1 MTFRF
6 NYFQNV
12 ILSKNIKI
20 LFLLM
25 FSGLVFSQNYY
36 VSANNGSDSNN
47 GSETTPF
54 QTINRAISFVNPGD
68 TIFVMN
74 GTYQNNGY
82 GTVDTATN
90 TNMNNNHVVTI
101 NKSGSEGAYI
111 TLKNYPG
118 HSPLIQ
124 FDGRGG
130 IVISNNMNYIIIEG
144 FEVVGPGASI
154 TYAEAYA
161 NREYKVLAASDP
173 NDDINYN
180 HTYFSGKG
188 IWGGYGAH
196 HHIIIRN
203 NIVHDTAGSG
213 IRFNDSDH
221 ITIEYNEV
229 YNATWWTSSASSAV
243 VFAETIAS
251 SEADN
256 GTDVKMVIRGNLV
269 YNNWNRIPF
278 YVTQLPDNSGN
289 TNPNYGTATYNNI
302 LDGQGL
308 YVTRSDDNYYGT
320 FLFENNV
327 CVNNGKNGINF
338 DNSLGA
344 SAIIQ
349 NNTLFYNGVH
359 EIIQDISVANG
370 NPGHRGQK
378 VGGIKANRVQNVTVA
393 NNIVVTRDNLFSAIE
408 LPNISGSRPV
418 LNNIFLNGKLPSD
431 DNGVPYNFISCCNMI
446 DVDPLFTQVPS
457 SVNGAIDISQANF
470 ELTENSPAI
479 NAGDSSYSPSD
490 DFLSNPRPALANAI
504 SYSSFEN
511 SFGGWSQFGS
521 PTLTSTTETSKSG
534 DYCLSVTNRTANWH
548 SPKLVLDNLLD
559 VGETYTFYVWVK
571 LASGGSGNA
580 QITIKNTALNTYTSV
595 TTSTAVNDQGWTL
608 LTGDFTYPSNDSM
621 FAYVKGPNVGDG
633 VVSDFYI
640 DDFTLVPQG
649 SAEVDFSN
657 INGND
662 IVDIGAY
669 EFINAT
675 AGVWDNDTQDGHVFL
690 YPNPAKNQITISK
703 YTANDQIEVMDLLG
717 KYYQLPNKEHTLNKT
732 LTLDVSSLS
741 TGIFLLKIRNQ
752 YTNTFQTLKF
762 LKLFFQF
769 GNINFNR

>member
-20 LFLLM
+20 LFFLM

-36 VSANNGSDSNN
+36 VSANNGSDINN

-54 QTINRAISFVNPGD
+54 QTINRAISFVNPGG

-101 NKSGSEGAYI
+101 NKSGLEGAYI

-229 YNATWWTSSASSAV
+229 YNTTWWTSSASSAV

-349 NNTLFYNGVH
+349 NNTLYYNGVH

-370 NPGHRGQK
+370 NPAHRGQK

-408 LPNISGSRPV
+408 LPNISGSRPT

-479 NAGDSSYSPSD
+479 NAGDSNYSPSY

-534 DYCLSVTNRTANWH
+534 EYCLSVTNRTANWH

-580 QITIKNTALNTYTSV
+580 QITIKNTTLNTYTSV

-608 LTGDFTYPSNDSM
+608 LTGDFTYPSNDPM

-675 AGVWDNDTQDGHVFL
+675 AGVWDNHTQDGHVFL

-741 TGIFLLKIRNQ
+741 TGIYLLKIRNQ
-752 YTNTFQTLKF
+752 YTNSFQTLKF
-762 LKLFFQF
+762 LKH
-769 GNINFNR
+769 

>member
-20 LFLLM
+20 LFFSM

-54 QTINRAISFVNPGD
+54 QTINRAISFVNPGG

-229 YNATWWTSSASSAV
+229 YNTTWWTSSASSAV

-349 NNTLFYNGVH
+349 NNTLFFNGVH

-479 NAGDSSYSPSD
+479 NAGDSNYSPSD

-534 DYCLSVTNRTANWH
+534 EYCLSVTNRTANWH

-559 VGETYTFYVWVK
+559 VGETYAFYVWVK

-608 LTGDFTYPSNDSM
+608 LTGDFTYPSNDPM

-675 AGVWDNDTQDGHVFL
+675 AGVWDNHTQDGHVFL

-741 TGIFLLKIRNQ
+741 TGIYLLKIRNQ
-752 YTNTFQTLKF
+752 YTNSFQTLKF
-762 LKLFFQF
+762 LKH
-769 GNINFNR
+769 

>member
-20 LFLLM
+20 LFFLM

-54 QTINRAISFVNPGD
+54 QTINRAISFVNPGG

-349 NNTLFYNGVH
+349 NNTLYYNGVH

-370 NPGHRGQK
+370 NPAHRGQK

-479 NAGDSSYSPSD
+479 NAGDSNYSPSD

-534 DYCLSVTNRTANWH
+534 EYCLSVTNRTANWH

-580 QITIKNTALNTYTSV
+580 QITIKNTTLNTYTSV

-608 LTGDFTYPSNDSM
+608 LTGDFTYPSNDPM

-669 EFINAT
+669 EFINAI
-675 AGVWDNDTQDGHVFL
+675 AGVWDNHTQDGHVFL

-741 TGIFLLKIRNQ
+741 TGIYLLKIRNQ
-752 YTNTFQTLKF
+752 YTNSFQTLKF
-762 LKLFFQF
+762 LKH
-769 GNINFNR
+769 

>member
-1 MTFRF
+1 MTFIF

-12 ILSKNIKI
+12 ILSKKIKI
-20 LFLLM
+20 LFFLM
-25 FSGLVFSQNYY
+25 FSGLIFSQNYY

-54 QTINRAISFVNPGD
+54 QTINRAISFVNPGG

-203 NIVHDTAGSG
+203 NIVHDTPGSG

-229 YNATWWTSSASSAV
+229 YNTTWWTSSASSAV

-256 GTDVKMVIRGNLV
+256 GTDVKMIIRGNLV

-349 NNTLFYNGVH
+349 NNTLYYNGVH

-446 DVDPLFTQVPS
+446 DVDPLFTEVPS
-457 SVNGAIDISQANF
+457 TVNGAIDISQANF

-479 NAGDSSYSPSD
+479 NAGDSNYSPSD

-548 SPKLVLDNLLD
+548 SPKLLLDNLLD

-608 LTGDFTYPSNDSM
+608 LTGDFTYPSNDPM

-657 INGND
+657 INAND

-675 AGVWDNDTQDGHVFL
+675 AGVWDNDTQDGYVFL
-690 YPNPAKNQITISK
+690 YPNPANNQITISK

-741 TGIFLLKIRNQ
+741 TGIYLLKIRNQ
-752 YTNTFQTLKF
+752 YTNSFQTLKF
-762 LKLFFQF
+762 LKH
-769 GNINFNR
+769 

>member
-1 MTFRF
+1 
-6 NYFQNV
+6 
-12 ILSKNIKI
+12 
-20 LFLLM
+20 M
-25 FSGLVFSQNYY
+25 FSGLIFSQNYY

-54 QTINRAISFVNPGD
+54 QTINRAISFVNPGG

-203 NIVHDTAGSG
+203 NIVHDTPGSG

-229 YNATWWTSSASSAV
+229 YNTTWWTSSASSAV

-349 NNTLFYNGVH
+349 NNTLYYNGVH

-446 DVDPLFTQVPS
+446 DVDPLFTEVPS
-457 SVNGAIDISQANF
+457 TVNGAIDISQANF

-479 NAGDSSYSPSD
+479 NAGDSNYSPSD

-511 SFGGWSQFGS
+511 SFGDWSQFGS

-548 SPKLVLDNLLD
+548 SPKLLLDNLLD

-608 LTGDFTYPSNDSM
+608 LTGDFTYPSNDPM

-657 INGND
+657 INAND

-703 YTANDQIEVMDLLG
+703 YTANDQIQVMDLLG

-741 TGIFLLKIRNQ
+741 TGIYLLKIRNQ
-752 YTNTFQTLKF
+752 YTNSFQTLKF
-762 LKLFFQF
+762 LKH
-769 GNINFNR
+769 

>member
-20 LFLLM
+20 LFFSM

-54 QTINRAISFVNPGD
+54 QTINRAISFVNPGG

-229 YNATWWTSSASSAV
+229 YNTTWWTSSASSAV

-289 TNPNYGTATYNNI
+289 TNPNYGTASYNNI

-479 NAGDSSYSPSD
+479 NAGDSNYSPSD

-559 VGETYTFYVWVK
+559 VGETYAFYVWVK

-608 LTGDFTYPSNDSM
+608 LTGDFTYPSNDPM
-621 FAYVKGPNVGDG
+621 FVYVKGPNFGDG

-741 TGIFLLKIRNQ
+741 TGIYLLKIRNQ
-752 YTNTFQTLKF
+752 YTNSFQTLKF
-762 LKLFFQF
+762 LKH
-769 GNINFNR
+769 

>member
-1 MTFRF
+1 MALISSCKKQRSNFFNHIYLIVIFLSTFSHA
-6 NYFQNV
+6 QD
-12 ILSKNIKI
+12 
-20 LFLLM
+20 
-25 FSGLVFSQNYY
+25 YY
-36 VSANNGSDSNN
+36 VSNALGSDGND
-47 GSETTPF
+47 GLETSPF
-54 QTINRAISFVNPGD
+54 QTINRAISEVEAGG
-68 TIFVMN
+68 TVYVME
-74 GTYQNNGY
+74 GTYRNQNY
-82 GTVDTATN
+82 GTVDVSN
-90 TNMNNNHVVTI
+90 YINMNNPHVVTI
-101 NKSGSEGAYI
+101 NKSGTAGAYI

-118 HSPLIQ
+118 HTPIIQ

-130 IVISNNMNYIIIEG
+130 IVISNDMNYIIVEG
-144 FEVVGPGASI
+144 FEVVGPAASI

-173 NDDINYN
+173 DDDINYN

-229 YNATWWTSSASSAV
+229 YNTTWWTSSASSAV

-256 GTDVKMVIRGNLV
+256 GTDVKMVMRGNLV

-308 YVTRSDDNYYGT
+308 YVTRSDDNYFGT

-349 NNTLFYNGVH
+349 NNTFYYNGVH

-378 VGGIKANRVQNVTVA
+378 VGGVKANKVQNVTVA

-408 LPNISGSRPV
+408 LPNISGSKLV

-431 DNGVPYNFISCCNMI
+431 DSGVPYNFISCCNLI
-446 DVDPLFTQVPS
+446 DVDPLFTEVPS

-479 NAGDSSYSPSD
+479 NAGDSAYSPLD
-490 DFLSNPRPALANAI
+490 DFLGNPRPTLPNAI
-504 SYSSFEN
+504 SFSSFEN
-511 SFGGWSQFGS
+511 STGGWSQFGS
-521 PTLTSTTETSKSG
+521 PTLTSTTATSKSG
-534 DYCLSVTNRTANWH
+534 DYSLSVSNRTANWH
-548 SPKLVLDNLLD
+548 SPKLALDNLME
-559 VGETYTFYVWVK
+559 VGQTYTFYVWVK
-571 LASGGSGNA
+571 LASGGAGNA
-580 QITIKNTALNTYTSV
+580 QITIKNTTLNTYTSV
-595 TTSTAVNDQGWTL
+595 TTSTAVNDQDWTL
-608 LTGDFTYPSNDSM
+608 LTGDFTYPSSDLM

-657 INGND
+657 IDND
-662 IVDIGAY
+662 DVVDIGAY
-669 EFINAT
+669 EFINTT
-675 AGVWDNDTQDGHVFL
+675 AGVWDNDTLNGQIFV
-690 YPNPAKNQITISK
+690 YPNPARNQITISK

-717 KYYQLPNKEHTLNKT
+717 KYYQFSNQENTLDKT

-741 TGIFLLKIRNQ
+741 KGIYLVKIRNS
-752 YTNTFQTLKF
+752 YTNSFQTLKF
-762 LKLFFQF
+762 LKH
-769 GNINFNR
+769 

>member
-20 LFLLM
+20 LFFSM

-54 QTINRAISFVNPGD
+54 QTINRAISFVNPGG

-229 YNATWWTSSASSAV
+229 YNTTWWTSSASSAV

-479 NAGDSSYSPSD
+479 NAGDSNYSPSD

-608 LTGDFTYPSNDSM
+608 LTGDFTYPSNDPM

-690 YPNPAKNQITISK
+690 YPNPANNQITISK

-741 TGIFLLKIRNQ
+741 TGIYLLKIRNQ
-752 YTNTFQTLKF
+752 YTNSFQTLKF
-762 LKLFFQF
+762 LKH
-769 GNINFNR
+769 

>member
-1 MTFRF
+1 
-6 NYFQNV
+6 
-12 ILSKNIKI
+12 
-20 LFLLM
+20 M

-54 QTINRAISFVNPGD
+54 QTINRAISFVNPGG

-229 YNATWWTSSASSAV
+229 YNTTWWTSSASSAV

-479 NAGDSSYSPSD
+479 NAGDSNYSPSD

-608 LTGDFTYPSNDSM
+608 LTGDFTYPSNDPM

-675 AGVWDNDTQDGHVFL
+675 AGVWDNHTQDGHVFL

-741 TGIFLLKIRNQ
+741 TGIYLLKIRNQ
-752 YTNTFQTLKF
+752 YTNSFQTLKF
-762 LKLFFQF
+762 LKH
-769 GNINFNR
+769 

>member
-20 LFLLM
+20 LFFLM

-54 QTINRAISFVNPGD
+54 QTINRAISFVNPGG

-229 YNATWWTSSASSAV
+229 YNTTWWTSSASSAV

-446 DVDPLFTQVPS
+446 DVDPLFNQVPS

-479 NAGDSSYSPSD
+479 NAGDSNYSPSD

-608 LTGDFTYPSNDSM
+608 LTGDFTYPSNDPM

-662 IVDIGAY
+662 VVDIGAY

-675 AGVWDNDTQDGHVFL
+675 AGVWDNDTQDGYVFL
-690 YPNPAKNQITISK
+690 YPNPANNQITISK

-741 TGIFLLKIRNQ
+741 TGIYLLKIRNQ
-752 YTNTFQTLKF
+752 YTNSFQTLKF
-762 LKLFFQF
+762 LKH
-769 GNINFNR
+769 

>member
-20 LFLLM
+20 LFFLM

-54 QTINRAISFVNPGD
+54 QTINRAISFVNPGG

-229 YNATWWTSSASSAV
+229 YNTTWWTSSASSAV

-349 NNTLFYNGVH
+349 NNTLYYNGVH

-479 NAGDSSYSPSD
+479 NAGDSNYSPSD

-608 LTGDFTYPSNDSM
+608 LTGDFTYPSNDPM

-675 AGVWDNDTQDGHVFL
+675 AGVWYNDTQDGYVFL
-690 YPNPAKNQITISK
+690 YPNPANNQITISK

-741 TGIFLLKIRNQ
+741 TGIYLLKIRNQ
-752 YTNTFQTLKF
+752 YTNSFQTLKF
-762 LKLFFQF
+762 LKH
-769 GNINFNR
+769 

>member
-1 MTFRF
+1 MTFIF

-12 ILSKNIKI
+12 ILSKKIKI
-20 LFLLM
+20 LFFLM
-25 FSGLVFSQNYY
+25 FSGLIFSQNYY

-54 QTINRAISFVNPGD
+54 QTINKAISFVNPGG

-203 NIVHDTAGSG
+203 NIVHDTPGSG

-229 YNATWWTSSASSAV
+229 YNTTWWTSSASSAV

-349 NNTLFYNGVH
+349 NNTLYYNGVH

-446 DVDPLFTQVPS
+446 DVDPLFTEVPS
-457 SVNGAIDISQANF
+457 TVNGAIDISQANF

-479 NAGDSSYSPSD
+479 NAGDSNYSPSD

-548 SPKLVLDNLLD
+548 SPKLLLDNLLD

-608 LTGDFTYPSNDSM
+608 LTGDFTYPSNDPM

-675 AGVWDNDTQDGHVFL
+675 AGVWDNDTQDGYVFL
-690 YPNPAKNQITISK
+690 YPNPANNQITISK

-741 TGIFLLKIRNQ
+741 TGIYLLKIRNQ
-752 YTNTFQTLKF
+752 YTNSFQTLKF
-762 LKLFFQF
+762 LKH
-769 GNINFNR
+769 

>member
-1 MTFRF
+1 MALISSCKKQRSNFF
-6 NYFQNV
+6 NHICLIV
-12 ILSKNIKI
+12 ILLST
-20 LFLLM
+20 
-25 FSGLVFSQNYY
+25 FSHAQDYY
-36 VSANNGSDSNN
+36 VSNALGSDGND
-47 GSETTPF
+47 GLETSPF
-54 QTINRAISFVNPGD
+54 QTINRAISEVEAGG
-68 TIFVMN
+68 TVYVME
-74 GTYQNNGY
+74 GTYRNLNY
-82 GTVDTATN
+82 GTVDVSN
-90 TNMNNNHVVTI
+90 YINMNNPHVVTI
-101 NKSGSEGAYI
+101 NKSGTAGAYI

-118 HSPLIQ
+118 HTPIIQ

-130 IVISNNMNYIIIEG
+130 IVISNDMNYIIVEG
-144 FEVVGPGASI
+144 FEVVGPAASI

-173 NDDINYN
+173 DDDINYN

-229 YNATWWTSSASSAV
+229 YNTTWWTSSASSAV

-256 GTDVKMVIRGNLV
+256 GTDVKMVMRGNLV

-308 YVTRSDDNYYGT
+308 YVTRSDDNYFGT

-349 NNTLFYNGVH
+349 NNTFYYNGVH

-378 VGGIKANRVQNVTVA
+378 VGGVKANKVQNVTVA

-408 LPNISGSRPV
+408 LPNISGSKLV

-431 DNGVPYNFISCCNMI
+431 DSGVPYNFISCCNLI
-446 DVDPLFTQVPS
+446 DVDPLFIEVPS

-479 NAGDSSYSPSD
+479 NAGDSAYSPLD
-490 DFLSNPRPALANAI
+490 DFLGNPRPTLPNAI
-504 SYSSFEN
+504 SFSSFEN
-511 SFGGWSQFGS
+511 STGGWSQFGS
-521 PTLTSTTETSKSG
+521 PTLTSTTVTSKSG
-534 DYCLSVTNRTANWH
+534 DYSLSVSNRTANWH
-548 SPKLVLDNLLD
+548 SPKLALDNLME
-559 VGETYTFYVWVK
+559 VGQTYTFYVWLK
-571 LASGGSGNA
+571 LASGGAGNA
-580 QITIKNTALNTYTSV
+580 QITIKNTTLNTYTSV
-595 TTSTAVNDQGWTL
+595 TSSTAVNDQDWTL
-608 LTGDFTYPSNDSM
+608 LTGDFTYPSSDLM

-657 INGND
+657 IDND
-662 IVDIGAY
+662 DVVDIGAY
-669 EFINAT
+669 EFVNTT
-675 AGVWDNDTQDGHVFL
+675 AGVWDNDTLNGQIFV
-690 YPNPAKNQITISK
+690 YPNPARNQITISK

-717 KYYQLPNKEHTLNKT
+717 KYYQLSNQENTLDKT

-741 TGIFLLKIRNQ
+741 KGIYLVKIRNS
-752 YTNTFQTLKF
+752 YTNSFQTLKF
-762 LKLFFQF
+762 LKH
-769 GNINFNR
+769 

>member
-20 LFLLM
+20 LFFLM

-54 QTINRAISFVNPGD
+54 QTINRAISFVNPGG

-229 YNATWWTSSASSAV
+229 YNTTWWTSSASSAV

-479 NAGDSSYSPSD
+479 NAGDSNYSPSD

-675 AGVWDNDTQDGHVFL
+675 AGVWYNDTQDGYVFL
-690 YPNPAKNQITISK
+690 YPNPANNQITISK

-741 TGIFLLKIRNQ
+741 TGIYLLKIRNQ
-752 YTNTFQTLKF
+752 YTNSFQTLKF
-762 LKLFFQF
+762 LKH
-769 GNINFNR
+769 

>member
-1 MTFRF
+1 MALISSCKKQRSNFF
-6 NYFQNV
+6 NHICLIV
-12 ILSKNIKI
+12 ILLST
-20 LFLLM
+20 
-25 FSGLVFSQNYY
+25 FSHAQDYY
-36 VSANNGSDSNN
+36 VSNALGSDGND
-47 GSETTPF
+47 GLETSPF
-54 QTINRAISFVNPGD
+54 QTINRAISEVEAGG
-68 TIFVMN
+68 TVYVME
-74 GTYQNNGY
+74 GTYRNQNY
-82 GTVDTATN
+82 GTVDVSN
-90 TNMNNNHVVTI
+90 YINMNNPHVVTI
-101 NKSGSEGAYI
+101 NKSGTAGAYI

-118 HSPLIQ
+118 HTPIIQ

-130 IVISNNMNYIIIEG
+130 IVISNDMNYIIVEG
-144 FEVVGPGASI
+144 FEVVGPAASI

-173 NDDINYN
+173 DDDINYN

-229 YNATWWTSSASSAV
+229 YNTTWWTSSASSAV

-256 GTDVKMVIRGNLV
+256 GTDVKMVMRGNLV

-349 NNTLFYNGVH
+349 NNTFYYNGVH

-378 VGGIKANRVQNVTVA
+378 VGGVKANKVQNVTVA

-408 LPNISGSRPV
+408 LPNISGSKLV

-431 DNGVPYNFISCCNMI
+431 DSGVPYNFISCCNLI
-446 DVDPLFTQVPS
+446 DVDPLFIEVPS

-479 NAGDSSYSPSD
+479 NAGDSAYSPLD
-490 DFLSNPRPALANAI
+490 DFLGNPRPTLPNAI
-504 SYSSFEN
+504 SFSSFEN
-511 SFGGWSQFGS
+511 STGGWSQFGS
-521 PTLTSTTETSKSG
+521 PTLTSTTVTSKSG
-534 DYCLSVTNRTANWH
+534 DYSLSVSNRTANWH
-548 SPKLVLDNLLD
+548 SPKLALDNLME
-559 VGETYTFYVWVK
+559 VGQTYTFYVWLK
-571 LASGGSGNA
+571 LASGGAGNA
-580 QITIKNTALNTYTSV
+580 QITIKNTTLNTYTSV
-595 TTSTAVNDQGWTL
+595 TSSTAVNDQDWTL
-608 LTGDFTYPSNDSM
+608 LTGDFTYPSSDLM

-657 INGND
+657 IDND
-662 IVDIGAY
+662 DVVDIGAY
-669 EFINAT
+669 EFVNTT
-675 AGVWDNDTQDGHVFL
+675 AGVWDNDTLNGQIFV
-690 YPNPAKNQITISK
+690 YPNPARNQITISK

-717 KYYQLPNKEHTLNKT
+717 KYYQLSNQENTLDKT

-741 TGIFLLKIRNQ
+741 KGIYLVKIRNS
-752 YTNTFQTLKF
+752 YTNSFQTLKF
-762 LKLFFQF
+762 LKH
-769 GNINFNR
+769 

>member
-20 LFLLM
+20 LFFLM

-54 QTINRAISFVNPGD
+54 QTINRAISFVNPGG

-180 HTYFSGKG
+180 HTFFSGKG

-229 YNATWWTSSASSAV
+229 YNTTWWTSSASSAV

-308 YVTRSDDNYYGT
+308 YITRSDDNYYGT

-349 NNTLFYNGVH
+349 NNTLYYNGVH

-446 DVDPLFTQVPS
+446 DVDPLFTEVPS

-479 NAGDSSYSPSD
+479 NAGDSNYSPSD

-741 TGIFLLKIRNQ
+741 TGIYLLKIRNQ
-752 YTNTFQTLKF
+752 YTNSFQTLKF
-762 LKLFFQF
+762 LKH
-769 GNINFNR
+769 

>member
-1 MTFRF
+1 
-6 NYFQNV
+6 
-12 ILSKNIKI
+12 
-20 LFLLM
+20 M
-25 FSGLVFSQNYY
+25 FSGLIFSQNYY

-54 QTINRAISFVNPGD
+54 QTINRAISFVNPGG

-203 NIVHDTAGSG
+203 NIVHDTPGSG

-229 YNATWWTSSASSAV
+229 YNTTWWTSSASSAV

-349 NNTLFYNGVH
+349 NNTLYYNGVH

-446 DVDPLFTQVPS
+446 DVDPLFTEVPS
-457 SVNGAIDISQANF
+457 TVNGAIDISQANF

-479 NAGDSSYSPSD
+479 NAGDSNYSPSD

-511 SFGGWSQFGS
+511 SFGDWSQFGS

-548 SPKLVLDNLLD
+548 SPKLLLDNLLD

-608 LTGDFTYPSNDSM
+608 LTGDFTYPSNDPM

-657 INGND
+657 INAND

-690 YPNPAKNQITISK
+690 YPNPANNQITISK
-703 YTANDQIEVMDLLG
+703 YTANDQIQVMDLLG

-741 TGIFLLKIRNQ
+741 TGIYLLKIRNQ
-752 YTNTFQTLKF
+752 YTNSFQTLKF
-762 LKLFFQF
+762 LKH
-769 GNINFNR
+769 

>member
-20 LFLLM
+20 LFFLM

-54 QTINRAISFVNPGD
+54 QTINRAISFVNPGG

-229 YNATWWTSSASSAV
+229 YNTTWWTSSASSAV

-479 NAGDSSYSPSD
+479 NAGDSNYSPSD

-559 VGETYTFYVWVK
+559 VGETYAFYVWVK

-608 LTGDFTYPSNDSM
+608 LTGDFTYPSNDPM

-675 AGVWDNDTQDGHVFL
+675 AGVWYNDTQDGYVFL
-690 YPNPAKNQITISK
+690 YPNPANNQITISK

-741 TGIFLLKIRNQ
+741 TGIYLLKIRNQ
-752 YTNTFQTLKF
+752 YTNSFQTLKF
-762 LKLFFQF
+762 LKH
-769 GNINFNR
+769 

>member
-1 MTFRF
+1 MTFIF

-12 ILSKNIKI
+12 ILSKKIKI
-20 LFLLM
+20 LFFLM
-25 FSGLVFSQNYY
+25 FSGLIFSQNYY

-54 QTINRAISFVNPGD
+54 QTINRAISFVNPGG

-229 YNATWWTSSASSAV
+229 YNTTWWTSSASSAV

-349 NNTLFYNGVH
+349 NNTLYYNGVH

-446 DVDPLFTQVPS
+446 DVDPLFTEVPS
-457 SVNGAIDISQANF
+457 TVNGAIDISQANF

-479 NAGDSSYSPSD
+479 NAGDSNYSPSD

-511 SFGGWSQFGS
+511 SFGDWSQFGS

-548 SPKLVLDNLLD
+548 SPKLLLDNLLD

-608 LTGDFTYPSNDSM
+608 LTGDFTYPSNDPM

-657 INGND
+657 INAND

-741 TGIFLLKIRNQ
+741 TGIYLLKIRNQ
-752 YTNTFQTLKF
+752 YTNSFQTLKF
-762 LKLFFQF
+762 LKH
-769 GNINFNR
+769 

>member
-1 MTFRF
+1 MALISSCKKQRSNFFNHIYLIVIFLSTFSHA
-6 NYFQNV
+6 QD
-12 ILSKNIKI
+12 
-20 LFLLM
+20 
-25 FSGLVFSQNYY
+25 YY
-36 VSANNGSDSNN
+36 VSNALGSDGND
-47 GSETTPF
+47 GLETSPF
-54 QTINRAISFVNPGD
+54 QTINRAISEVEAGG
-68 TIFVMN
+68 TVYVME
-74 GTYQNNGY
+74 GTYRNLNY
-82 GTVDTATN
+82 GTVDVSN
-90 TNMNNNHVVTI
+90 YINMNNPHVVTI
-101 NKSGSEGAYI
+101 NKSGTAGAYI
-111 TLKNYPG
+111 NLKNYPG
-118 HSPLIQ
+118 HTPIIQ

-130 IVISNNMNYIIIEG
+130 IVISNDMNYIIVEG
-144 FEVVGPGASI
+144 FEVVGPAASI

-173 NDDINYN
+173 DDDINYN

-229 YNATWWTSSASSAV
+229 YNTTWWTSSASSAV

-256 GTDVKMVIRGNLV
+256 GTDVKMVMRGNLV

-349 NNTLFYNGVH
+349 NNTLYYNGVH

-378 VGGIKANRVQNVTVA
+378 VGGIKANKVQNVTVA

-418 LNNIFLNGKLPSD
+418 LNNIFLNGKLPSG

-446 DVDPLFTQVPS
+446 DVDPLFTEVPS
-457 SVNGAIDISQANF
+457 TVNGAIDISQANF
-470 ELTENSPAI
+470 QLTENSPAI
-479 NAGDSSYSPSD
+479 NAGDSAYSPTD
-490 DFLSNPRPALANAI
+490 DFLGNPRPTLPNAI
-504 SYSSFEN
+504 SFTSFEN
-511 SFGGWSQFGS
+511 SNGGWSQFGS
-521 PTLTSTTETSKSG
+521 PTLTSTTATSKSG
-534 DYCLSVTNRTANWH
+534 DFCLSVTNRTANWH
-548 SPKLVLDNLLD
+548 SPKLALDNLLD

-571 LASGGSGNA
+571 LASGGAGNA
-580 QITIKNTALNTYTSV
+580 QITVKNTALDTYTSV
-595 TTSTAVNDQGWTL
+595 TASTAVNDQGWTL
-608 LTGDFTYPSNDSM
+608 LTGDFTSPSNDPM

-675 AGVWDNDTQDGHVFL
+675 AGVWDNDTQDSYVFL
-690 YPNPAKNQITISK
+690 YPNPANNQITISK

-741 TGIFLLKIRNQ
+741 TGIYLLKIRNQ
-752 YTNTFQTLKF
+752 YTNSFQTLKF
-762 LKLFFQF
+762 LKH
-769 GNINFNR
+769 

>member
-20 LFLLM
+20 LFFLM

-54 QTINRAISFVNPGD
+54 QTINRAISFVNPGG

-229 YNATWWTSSASSAV
+229 YNTTWWTSSASSAV

-349 NNTLFYNGVH
+349 NNTLYYNGVH

-446 DVDPLFTQVPS
+446 DVNPLFTEVPS

-479 NAGDSSYSPSD
+479 NAGDSNYSPSD

-580 QITIKNTALNTYTSV
+580 QITIKNTTLNNYTSV

-608 LTGDFTYPSNDSM
+608 LTGDFTYPSNDPM

-657 INGND
+657 INVND

-690 YPNPAKNQITISK
+690 YPNPANNQITISK

-741 TGIFLLKIRNQ
+741 TGIYLLKIRNQ
-752 YTNTFQTLKF
+752 YTNSFQTLKF
-762 LKLFFQF
+762 LKH
-769 GNINFNR
+769 

>member
-20 LFLLM
+20 LFFLM

-54 QTINRAISFVNPGD
+54 QTINRAISFVNPGG

-173 NDDINYN
+173 NDDINYT

-229 YNATWWTSSASSAV
+229 YNTTWWTSSASSAV

-289 TNPNYGTATYNNI
+289 TNPNYGTASYNNI

-349 NNTLFYNGVH
+349 NNTLYYNGVH

-479 NAGDSSYSPSD
+479 NAGDSNYSPSD

-580 QITIKNTALNTYTSV
+580 QITIKNTTLNTYTSV

-608 LTGDFTYPSNDSM
+608 LTGDFTYPSNDPM

-675 AGVWDNDTQDGHVFL
+675 AGVWDNHTQDGHVFL

-741 TGIFLLKIRNQ
+741 TGIYLLKIRNQ
-752 YTNTFQTLKF
+752 YTNSFQTLKF
-762 LKLFFQF
+762 LKH
-769 GNINFNR
+769 

>member
-6 NYFQNV
+6 NYFQNI

-20 LFLLM
+20 LFFLM

-54 QTINRAISFVNPGD
+54 QTINRAISFVNPGG

-173 NDDINYN
+173 NDDINYT

-229 YNATWWTSSASSAV
+229 YNTTWWTSSASSAV

-289 TNPNYGTATYNNI
+289 TNPNYGTASYNNI

-349 NNTLFYNGVH
+349 NNTLFFNGVH

-370 NPGHRGQK
+370 NSGHRGQK

-479 NAGDSSYSPSD
+479 NAGDSNYSPSD

-548 SPKLVLDNLLD
+548 SPKLLLDNLLD

-580 QITIKNTALNTYTSV
+580 QITIKNTTLNTYTSV

-608 LTGDFTYPSNDSM
+608 LTGDFTYPSNDPM

-741 TGIFLLKIRNQ
+741 TGIYLLKIRNQ
-752 YTNTFQTLKF
+752 YTNSFQTLKF
-762 LKLFFQF
+762 LKH
-769 GNINFNR
+769 

>member
-1 MTFRF
+1 MALISSCKKQRSNFFNHIYLIVIFLSTFSHA
-6 NYFQNV
+6 QD
-12 ILSKNIKI
+12 
-20 LFLLM
+20 
-25 FSGLVFSQNYY
+25 YY
-36 VSANNGSDSNN
+36 VSNETGSDGND
-47 GSETTPF
+47 GLETSPF
-54 QTINRAISFVNPGD
+54 QTINRAISEVEAGG
-68 TIFVMN
+68 TVYVME
-74 GTYQNNGY
+74 GTYRNQNY
-82 GTVDTATN
+82 GTVDVSN
-90 TNMNNNHVVTI
+90 YINMNNPHVVTI
-101 NKSGSEGAYI
+101 NKSGTAGAYI

-118 HSPLIQ
+118 HTPIIQ

-130 IVISNNMNYIIIEG
+130 IVISNDMNYIIVEG
-144 FEVVGPGASI
+144 FEVVGPAASI
-154 TYAEAYA
+154 TYAEAYV

-173 NDDINYN
+173 DDDINYN

-229 YNATWWTSSASSAV
+229 YNTTWWTSSASSAV

-251 SEADN
+251 TEADN
-256 GTDVKMVIRGNLV
+256 GTDVKMVMRGNLV

-308 YVTRSDDNYYGT
+308 YVTRSDDNYFGT

-349 NNTLFYNGVH
+349 NNTFYYNGVH

-378 VGGIKANRVQNVTVA
+378 VGGVKANKVQNVTVA

-408 LPNISGSRPV
+408 LPNISGSKLV

-431 DNGVPYNFISCCNMI
+431 DSGVPYNFISCCNLI
-446 DVDPLFTQVPS
+446 DVDPLFTEVPS

-479 NAGDSSYSPSD
+479 NAGDSAYSPLD
-490 DFLSNPRPALANAI
+490 DFLGNPRPTLPNAI
-504 SYSSFEN
+504 SFSSFEN
-511 SFGGWSQFGS
+511 STGGWSQFGS
-521 PTLTSTTETSKSG
+521 PTLTSTTATSKSG
-534 DYCLSVTNRTANWH
+534 DYSLSVSNRTENWH
-548 SPKLVLDNLLD
+548 SPKLALDNLME
-559 VGETYTFYVWVK
+559 VGQTYTFYVWLK
-571 LASGGSGNA
+571 LASGGAGNA
-580 QITIKNTALNTYTSV
+580 QITIKNTTLNTYTSV
-595 TTSTAVNDQGWTL
+595 TSSTAVNDQDWTL
-608 LTGDFTYPSNDSM
+608 LTGDFTYPSSDLM

-657 INGND
+657 IDND
-662 IVDIGAY
+662 DVVDIGAY
-669 EFINAT
+669 EFINTT
-675 AGVWDNDTQDGHVFL
+675 AGVWDNDTLNGQIFV
-690 YPNPAKNQITISK
+690 YPNPARNQITISK

-717 KYYQLPNKEHTLNKT
+717 KYYQLSNQENTLDKT

-741 TGIFLLKIRNQ
+741 KGIYLVKIRNS
-752 YTNTFQTLKF
+752 YTNSFQTLKF
-762 LKLFFQF
+762 LKH
-769 GNINFNR
+769 

>member
-1 MTFRF
+1 MTFIF

-12 ILSKNIKI
+12 ILSNNIKI
-20 LFLLM
+20 LFFLM

-54 QTINRAISFVNPGD
+54 QTINRAISFVNPGG

-203 NIVHDTAGSG
+203 NIVHDTPGSG

-229 YNATWWTSSASSAV
+229 YNTTWWTSSASSAV

-289 TNPNYGTATYNNI
+289 TNPDYGTATYNNI

-349 NNTLFYNGVH
+349 NNTLYYNGVH

-378 VGGIKANRVQNVTVA
+378 VGGIKANKVQNVTVA

-446 DVDPLFTQVPS
+446 DVDPLFTEVPS

-479 NAGDSSYSPSD
+479 NAGDSNYSPSD

-521 PTLTSTTETSKSG
+521 PNLTSTTETSKSG

-580 QITIKNTALNTYTSV
+580 QIIIKNTALNTYTSV

-608 LTGDFTYPSNDSM
+608 LSGDFTYLSNDPM

-657 INGND
+657 INVND

-669 EFINAT
+669 EFINTT

-703 YTANDQIEVMDLLG
+703 YTANDQIQVMDLLG
-717 KYYQLPNKEHTLNKT
+717 KYYQLPNQEHALNKT

-741 TGIFLLKIRNQ
+741 TGIYLLKIRNQ
-752 YTNTFQTLKF
+752 YTNSFQTLKF
-762 LKLFFQF
+762 LKH
-769 GNINFNR
+769 

>member
-1 MTFRF
+1 MALISSCKKQRSNFF
-6 NYFQNV
+6 NHICLIV
-12 ILSKNIKI
+12 ILLST
-20 LFLLM
+20 
-25 FSGLVFSQNYY
+25 FSHAQDYY
-36 VSANNGSDSNN
+36 VSNELGSDGND
-47 GSETTPF
+47 GLETSPF
-54 QTINRAISFVNPGD
+54 QTINRAISEVEAGG
-68 TIFVMN
+68 TVYVME
-74 GTYQNNGY
+74 GTYRNQNY
-82 GTVDTATN
+82 GTVDVSN
-90 TNMNNNHVVTI
+90 YINMNNPHVVTI
-101 NKSGSEGAYI
+101 NKSGTAGAYI

-118 HSPLIQ
+118 HTPIIQ

-130 IVISNNMNYIIIEG
+130 IVISNDMNYIIVEG
-144 FEVVGPGASI
+144 FEVVGPAASI

-173 NDDINYN
+173 DDDINYN

-196 HHIIIRN
+196 HHIIVRN

-229 YNATWWTSSASSAV
+229 YNTTWWTSSASSAV

-251 SEADN
+251 TEADN
-256 GTDVKMVIRGNLV
+256 GTDVKMVMRGNLV

-349 NNTLFYNGVH
+349 NNTFYYNGVH

-378 VGGIKANRVQNVTVA
+378 VGGVKANKVQNVTVA

-408 LPNISGSRPV
+408 LPNISGSKLV

-431 DNGVPYNFISCCNMI
+431 DSGVPYNFISCCNLI
-446 DVDPLFTQVPS
+446 DVDPLFTEVPS

-470 ELTENSPAI
+470 ELIENSPAI
-479 NAGDSSYSPSD
+479 NAGDSAYSPLD
-490 DFLSNPRPALANAI
+490 DFLGNPRPTLPNAI
-504 SYSSFEN
+504 SFSSFEN
-511 SFGGWSQFGS
+511 STGGWSQFGS
-521 PTLTSTTETSKSG
+521 PTLSSTTVTSQSG
-534 DYCLSVTNRTANWH
+534 DYSLSVSNRTANWH
-548 SPKLVLDNLLD
+548 SPKLALDNLME
-559 VGETYTFYVWVK
+559 VGQTYTFYVWLK
-571 LASGGSGNA
+571 LASGGAGNA
-580 QITIKNTALNTYTSV
+580 QITIKNTTLNTYTSV
-595 TTSTAVNDQGWTL
+595 TSSTAVNDQDWTL
-608 LTGDFTYPSNDSM
+608 LTGDFTYPSSDLM

-657 INGND
+657 IDND
-662 IVDIGAY
+662 DVVDIGAY
-669 EFINAT
+669 EFINTT
-675 AGVWDNDTQDGHVFL
+675 AGVWDNDTLNGQIFV
-690 YPNPAKNQITISK
+690 YPNPARNQITISK

-717 KYYQLPNKEHTLNKT
+717 KYYQLSNQENTLDKT

-741 TGIFLLKIRNQ
+741 KGIYLVKIRNS
-752 YTNTFQTLKF
+752 YTNSFQTLKF
-762 LKLFFQF
+762 LKH
-769 GNINFNR
+769 

>member
-1 MTFRF
+1 MALISSCKKQRSNFF
-6 NYFQNV
+6 NHIYLIV
-12 ILSKNIKI
+12 ILLST
-20 LFLLM
+20 
-25 FSGLVFSQNYY
+25 FSHAQDYY
-36 VSANNGSDSNN
+36 VSNALGSDGND
-47 GSETTPF
+47 GLETSPF
-54 QTINRAISFVNPGD
+54 QTINRAISEVEAGG
-68 TIFVMN
+68 TVYVME
-74 GTYQNNGY
+74 GTYRNQNY
-82 GTVDTATN
+82 GTVDVSN
-90 TNMNNNHVVTI
+90 YINMNNPHVVTI
-101 NKSGSEGAYI
+101 NKSGTAGAYI

-118 HSPLIQ
+118 HTPIIQ

-130 IVISNNMNYIIIEG
+130 IVISNDMNYIIVEG
-144 FEVVGPGASI
+144 FEVVGPAASI

-173 NDDINYN
+173 DDDINYN

-229 YNATWWTSSASSAV
+229 YNTTWWTSSASSAV

-256 GTDVKMVIRGNLV
+256 GTDVKMVMRGNLV

-308 YVTRSDDNYYGT
+308 YVTRSDDNYFGT

-349 NNTLFYNGVH
+349 NNTFYYNGVH

-378 VGGIKANRVQNVTVA
+378 VGGVKANKVQNVTVA

-408 LPNISGSRPV
+408 LPNISGSKLV

-431 DNGVPYNFISCCNMI
+431 DSGVPYNFISCCNLI
-446 DVDPLFTQVPS
+446 DVDPLFIEVPS

-479 NAGDSSYSPSD
+479 NAGDSAYSPLD
-490 DFLSNPRPALANAI
+490 DFLGNPRPTLPNAI
-504 SYSSFEN
+504 SFSSFEN
-511 SFGGWSQFGS
+511 STGGWSQFGS
-521 PTLTSTTETSKSG
+521 PTLTSTTATSKSG
-534 DYCLSVTNRTANWH
+534 DYSLSVSNRTANWH
-548 SPKLVLDNLLD
+548 SPKLALDNLME
-559 VGETYTFYVWVK
+559 VGQTYTFYVWVK
-571 LASGGSGNA
+571 LASGGAGNA
-580 QITIKNTALNTYTSV
+580 QITIKNTTLNTYTSV
-595 TTSTAVNDQGWTL
+595 TTSTAVNDQDWTL
-608 LTGDFTYPSNDSM
+608 LTGDFTYPSSDLM

-657 INGND
+657 IDND
-662 IVDIGAY
+662 DVVDIGAY
-669 EFINAT
+669 EFINTT
-675 AGVWDNDTQDGHVFL
+675 AGVWDNDTLNGQIFV
-690 YPNPAKNQITISK
+690 YPNPARNQITISK

-717 KYYQLPNKEHTLNKT
+717 KYYQLSNQENTLDKT

-741 TGIFLLKIRNQ
+741 KGIYLVKIRNS
-752 YTNTFQTLKF
+752 YTNSFQTLKF
-762 LKLFFQF
+762 LKH
-769 GNINFNR
+769 